1 MIKDQVKKIEIGIVI
16 NQDTLENQANR
27 IYLGIGSN
35 LGNRRNKIEQAKYEL
50 SLSNIRLV
58 KSSNFYESLSW
69 PDESKPK
76 YLNIVLEV
84 ISDLKP
90 LELLKVSK
98 DIEISLGRKK
108 RYKNAPREC
117 DIDII
122 DYYNLKIKNKIIL
135 PHPRMHERN
144 FVLLPLYELNKVW
157 THPILKQPIKKLI
170 LSLSN
175 KELRSIKQI

>member
-1 MIKDQVKKIEIGIVI
+1 MSENLVK
-16 NQDTLENQANR
+16 T

-35 LGNRRNKIEQAKYEL
+35 LGNRRKNIELAKFKL
-50 SLSNIRLV
+50 IQKNIRIQ
-58 KSSNFYESLSW
+58 KSSNIYESLSW
-69 PDESKPK
+69 PNPNNPKFLNVILEISSNLSPSKLIDVCK
-76 YLNIVLEV
+76 E
-84 ISDLKP
+84 
-90 LELLKVSK
+90 
-98 DIEISLGRKK
+98 IEISLGRKK
-108 RYKNAPREC
+108 RSKNAPREC

-122 DYYNLKIKNKIIL
+122 DYYNQKINNKIIL

-175 KELRSIKQI
+175 KDIRSIKQI